1 MKASASRNPA
11 TSPQLPYKD
20 RNTGAKH
27 KVVTDEQ
34 GSENIYESGL
44 SNILH
49 AVISGV
55 L

>member
-11 TSPQLPYKD
+11 TSLQLPYKD

-27 KVVTDEQ
+27 KVMTDEQ
-34 GSENIYESGL
+34 GSENICECGL
-44 SNILH
+44 SNTLH
-49 AVISGV
+49 VVISGV

>member
-11 TSPQLPYKD
+11 TSLQLPYKD
-20 RNTGAKH
+20 SNTGAKDE
-27 KVVTDEQ
+27 VLTDEQ

-49 AVISGV
+49 AVISGG